1 MRLFHCGQCGSLVFF
16 ESVQCVHCGCTLAFS
31 PEDMAM
37 LALAPADDGEHAL
50 SRTWQRVTT
59 RGSDGAA
66 PPAQYQLCTNR
77 TTYGACTFAL
87 PAADA
92 QAHGGLCAA
101 CRRTRVLPD
110 LSLPDNLRRW
120 SQIES
125 AKRHLFYTLARLGL
139 LSTQQPGPVY
149 EFLADVA
156 GAPPVMTGHAQG
168 VVTLNVAEADDDERA
183 RRRQAMHEP
192 YRTLL
197 GHLRHESGH
206 YYWEELVLRAGHV
219 EAFRALFG
227 DERRDYAQALQAH
240 YQRAPL
246 PAAQWQPQHVS
257 AYAAAH
263 PWEDWAET
271 WAHYLHLVDLLETAA
286 SFQTRMAI
294 PGTTPDQAQHYAM
307 PDPFAQPAPAFD
319 AMVSAWMPLTLLLNS
334 LNRSMG
340 QRDAYPFA
348 QSTGALRKLRF
359 VHDTVARR

>member
-1 MRLFHCGQCGSLVFF
+1 MRLVHCGQCGSLVFF

-37 LALAPADDGEHAL
+37 LALAPADDGDHAL
-50 SRTWQRVTT
+50 SRTWQRVPT
-59 RGSDGAA
+59 RGSDGTA
-66 PPAQYQLCTNR
+66 PPAHYQLCTNR

-168 VVTLNVAEADDDERA
+168 VVTERNISASLAAEAVA
-183 RRRQAMHEP
+183 A
-192 YRTLL
+192 
-197 GHLRHESGH
+197 
-206 YYWEELVLRAGHV
+206 AV
-219 EAFRALFG
+219 EACAGRGFR
-227 DERRDYAQALQAH
+227 
-240 YQRAPL
+240 
-246 PAAQWQPQHVS
+246 V
-257 AYAAAH
+257 
-263 PWEDWAET
+263 
-271 WAHYLHLVDLLETAA
+271 TAA
-286 SFQTRMAI
+286 VVDRRGGCHGVHPSRVR
-294 PGTTPDQAQHYAM
+294 GTELGL
-307 PDPFAQPAPAFD
+307 
-319 AMVSAWMPLTLLLNS
+319 PLL
-334 LNRSMG
+334 
-340 QRDAYPFA
+340 QRI
-348 QSTGALRKLRF
+348 GACLF
-359 VHDTVARR
+359 ECFRRADEIVQRQLFCRRVPPL